1 MDAKILHSGIA
12 AGSPSA
18 LLGLGLIG
26 AGGFGRFCLDQ
37 YRGVEDVRAVAVADV
52 ADVAAAAAAE
62 EFGISH
68 VSTPEELIRRKEVDI
83 IHIATPPSTHM
94 QLAVAALNAGKHV
107 LTEKPLATGLED
119 GRAML
124 EAASANQ
131 RVLGVNL
138 IMRYNPL
145 CQCARKILE
154 QGLLGPPIHAFHE
167 NYASD
172 DTLPPEHWFWDP
184 KKSGG
189 VFIEHVVHFFD
200 LFEMFFGEGEVVS
213 AQEGVRPGGTG
224 AAEVIEQVQCA
235 VRYGDGVLAN
245 FYHGFHQCGQLD
257 RQEIR
262 IVCERGDI
270 RLFGWVPTSLVV
282 NAIVSTDERE
292 MLEDLIPNVETTT
305 VEMLGNEHTITNRHG
320 THEVDGVF
328 RLRSDLGMKK
338 QEVYGF
344 VLRELLKDQ
353 IASIRDPA
361 HIRRVDQGNGYR
373 SLAMAVAADRKARQS
388 RLEPER

>member
-37 YRGVEDVRAVAVADV
+37 YRGVEDVRAVAVVDV
-52 ADVAAAAAAE
+52 ADEAAAAAAE

-107 LTEKPLATGLED
+107 LTEKPLATRLED

-189 VFIEHVVHFFD
+189 IFIEHVVHFFD

-224 AAEVIEQVQCA
+224 GC
-235 VRYGDGVLAN
+235 
-245 FYHGFHQCGQLD
+245 
-257 RQEIR
+257 
-262 IVCERGDI
+262 
-270 RLFGWVPTSLVV
+270 
-282 NAIVSTDERE
+282 
-292 MLEDLIPNVETTT
+292 
-305 VEMLGNEHTITNRHG
+305 
-320 THEVDGVF
+320 
-328 RLRSDLGMKK
+328 RSDRAGP
-338 QEVYGF
+338 VRGP
-344 VLRELLKDQ
+344 LRG
-353 IASIRDPA
+353 RGT
-361 HIRRVDQGNGYR
+361 R
-373 SLAMAVAADRKARQS
+373 
-388 RLEPER
+388 